1 MLEGALPL
9 KRLAVLLITLLA
21 IYIIFYDLSR
31 GTLPAP
37 APVHGPALE
46 ASSTAETE
54 EELPYFK
61 QKAAPGETVLTIV
74 ERHLDS
80 SVPVSIS
87 QVAED
92 FELLNSGVEAGKI
105 QAGKDY
111 KFPDYAK
118 TSN

>member
-1 MLEGALPL
+1 M
-9 KRLAVLLITLLA
+9 KRIASLLIAVLA

-37 APVHGPALE
+37 DQAPALE
-46 ASSTAETE
+46 ASSIVEPDEDA
-54 EELPYFK
+54 LAYFE
-61 QKAAPGETVLTIV
+61 QKAVPGETVLTIV

-87 QVAED
+87 QVAAD
-92 FELLNSGVEAGKI
+92 FEKLNSGVKAGKI
-105 QAGKDY
+105 QAGKIY